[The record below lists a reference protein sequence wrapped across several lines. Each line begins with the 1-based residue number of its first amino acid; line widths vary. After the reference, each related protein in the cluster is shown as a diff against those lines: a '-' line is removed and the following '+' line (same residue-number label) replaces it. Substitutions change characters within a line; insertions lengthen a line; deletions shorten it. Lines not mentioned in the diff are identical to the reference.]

1 MRLIG
6 SIGRIALRGLKWL
19 MYAVWA
25 LAGLCLL
32 LYAALWAYISY
43 VELPGSD
50 RHLADASA
58 INGRGD
64 VVAADT
70 ERDGTG
76 PSRTKTVIRITQAGH
91 WFATTLIAA
100 RSENYLVGFK
110 WRGDDRLVLIL
121 DFGCDAKLTGPLRR
135 VGPVQIVYRFDRA
148 VILPD
153 HGYSS
158 FERAPRSPC
167 R

>member
-6 SIGRIALRGLKWL
+6 FVARAALRSLKWV
-19 MYAVWA
+19 MYAVWT

-32 LYAALWAYISY
+32 LYAASWIYTSY
-43 VELPGSD
+43 VDLPALD
-50 RHLADASA
+50 RFLGDASA

-70 ERDGTG
+70 ERDGAG
-76 PSRTKTVIRITQAGH
+76 ARRTKTVIRLKPADA
-91 WFATTLIAA
+91 WFATTLLAA
-100 RSENYLVGFK
+100 RSKNYLVGFK

-121 DFGCDAKLTGPLRR
+121 DFGCDADLTAPARR
-135 VGPVQIVYRFDRA
+135 VGPIQIVYRFDRT
-148 VILPD
+148 VILPPD

-158 FERAPRSPC
+158 FERTPRKPC
-167 R
+167 